1 MTLRLHY
8 NENTAGCSPAVVEA
22 LSALTI
28 HDIATY
34 MSDEQT
40 AADIGDSFGVPADWV
55 LPVNGLDE
63 GILLAAQLA
72 AFETRSQFDAVIVEP
87 AFEMYADVVATCGGD
102 VVRVPPAAGF
112 SFDVARVLAATST
125 RTRLVFLCD
134 PNNPT
139 GLGISRADVG
149 AIAAALPTAMIFV
162 DEAYADFSGRTLI
175 DGWLAERPNILVGR
189 TFAKAHGLAGLR
201 IGALVAAPE
210 TIARLRRL
218 ALPYRINIAAAVS
231 LRAALG
237 DRAHLART
245 IAEST
250 ESRRLLTAACARL
263 GFTTWPSEANFL
275 LVRVGDRAAAC
286 ATFLDGRGV
295 RVRDR
300 SSLPGCDGCLRITT
314 GPVAHT
320 QLAISR
326 LEVWNASQSR

>member
-8 NENTAGCSPAVVEA
+8 NENTGGCSPAVVQA
-22 LSALTI
+22 LSALTV

-34 MSDEQT
+34 MGDDQT
-40 AADIGDSFGVPADWV
+40 AADVGDWFGVPADWV

-72 AFETRSQFDAVIVEP
+72 AFETRSQYEAIIAEP
-87 AFEMYADVVATCGGD
+87 AFEMYADVVATSGGD
-102 VVRVPPAAGF
+102 MVRLMPTADF
-112 SFDVARVLAATST
+112 SFDAARVLGLTTT

-149 AIAAALPTAMIFV
+149 AIADALPNALIFV

-231 LRAALG
+231 LRAALD

-275 LVRVGDRAAAC
+275 LVKVGDRATECAA
-286 ATFLDGRGV
+286 FLESRGV